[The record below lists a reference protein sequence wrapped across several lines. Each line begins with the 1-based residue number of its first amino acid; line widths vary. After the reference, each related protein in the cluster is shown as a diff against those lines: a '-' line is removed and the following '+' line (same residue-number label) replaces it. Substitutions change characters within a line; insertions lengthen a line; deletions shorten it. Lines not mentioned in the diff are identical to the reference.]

1 LSKKVGEVTLALQ
14 SLSKNHLDVK
24 KLYAKVMKID
34 CFDEITLDDV
44 FDHLV

>member
-1 LSKKVGEVTLALQ
+1 LSKKVREVTLALQ
-14 SLSKNHLDVK
+14 NLSKNQIDVK

-34 CFDEITLDDV
+34 GFDEITLDDI